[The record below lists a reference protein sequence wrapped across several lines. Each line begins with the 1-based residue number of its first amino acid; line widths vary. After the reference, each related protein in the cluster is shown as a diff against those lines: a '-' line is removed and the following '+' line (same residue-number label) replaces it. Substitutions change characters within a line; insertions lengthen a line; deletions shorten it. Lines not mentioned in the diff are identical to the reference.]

1 MGRDLRRGDISDVI
15 WKDNSFPIKRELP
28 PNATTE
34 VVGGW
39 IMDSNHTPSISPPN
53 SELKTGRILLCRPG
67 RTLERRYFILFSS
80 QKTRSQFFPCLSSCS
95 SPCLLLDGPWIQI
108 RTRAVLIL
116 IRISD
121 LSTGT
126 FSIVREIF
134 INLITTGIPASI
146 GTWSIHLSIQ
156 YFKFLWKYF

>member
-1 MGRDLRRGDISDVI
+1 
-15 WKDNSFPIKRELP
+15 
-28 PNATTE
+28 
-34 VVGGW
+34 
-39 IMDSNHTPSISPPN
+39 
-53 SELKTGRILLCRPG
+53 
-67 RTLERRYFILFSS
+67 
-80 QKTRSQFFPCLSSCS
+80 
-95 SPCLLLDGPWIQI
+95 LLDGPWIQI